1 MLTRSPE
8 FNPTEGTEAAP
19 PKAISFTRT
28 QAIRTFLEKVT
39 DLPVKKP
46 AGPPYV
52 AAGCGCPMVSYCP
65 ALILVTIFGFSGTV
79 CAPDEDVCGKFT
91 TLPFDHEPATHK
103 TARHRR

>member
-39 DLPVKKP
+39 ENKKP
-46 AGPPYV
+46 AGR
-52 AAGCGCPMVSYCP
+52 
-65 ALILVTIFGFSGTV
+65 SGV
-79 CAPDEDVCGKFT
+79 
-91 TLPFDHEPATHK
+91 
-103 TARHRR
+103 RW

>member
-39 DLPVKKP
+39 DLPVVGLQP
-46 AGPPYV
+46 QWA
-52 AAGCGCPMVSYCP
+52 
-65 ALILVTIFGFSGTV
+65 FS
-79 CAPDEDVCGKFT
+79 
-91 TLPFDHEPATHK
+91 LSL
-103 TARHRR
+103 